1 MLHRPPKQSLTF
13 VRITNLEELLLR
25 TVLALPTN
33 NYHYHHVVFFA
44 HRKSFK
50 PNVNTER
57 KARKLQQIYRL
68 NWIETTQKATYGKQM
83 LKNILYTAGYS
94 YLIATLQ

>member
-1 MLHRPPKQSLTF
+1 MLHRPPKQSLTC

-25 TVLALPTN
+25 TVLALPAN
-33 NYHYHHVVFFA
+33 NYHYHHVVCFT

-50 PNVNTER
+50 LNVNTKR

-68 NWIETTQKATYGKQM
+68 NWIETTQKATNSEKY
-83 LKNILYTAGYS
+83 I
-94 YLIATLQ
+94 I